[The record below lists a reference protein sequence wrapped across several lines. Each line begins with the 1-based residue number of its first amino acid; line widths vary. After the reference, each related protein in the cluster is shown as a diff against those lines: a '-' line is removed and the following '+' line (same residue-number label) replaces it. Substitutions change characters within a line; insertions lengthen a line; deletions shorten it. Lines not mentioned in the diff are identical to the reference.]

1 MQQIDSPVSGSSPEA
16 VIQSLPYPAF
26 AVDSDGTV
34 SYVSDSC
41 CSLFG
46 ASRDSLIGND
56 WEAMKDATSS
66 EHTALAEAIT
76 SVCTQENE
84 SSATDR
90 VPVVFDNGQTRQRYT
105 ARVNALT
112 ENGTC
117 TGALVLFEE
126 HNPVTNDTCPR
137 GDRRFYHAFE
147 RHSAPM
153 LLIDPETGLIENANA
168 AAVEFYGYSRDTL
181 TTMPIQAINCRSDEA
196 VAKERERAQEE
207 NRTHFRF
214 EHELA
219 SGEVRPVEV
228 YSSPVELDG
237 GELLFS
243 IIHDITER
251 RRHEKALERER
262 AFSANVLNTLDD
274 IFYIIDERGRLQRW
288 NDPLETVSGYD
299 GDELSGKSITTLIA
313 GDQQS
318 HLADVIA
325 SVLDGKAPIT
335 YEVKLKTKA
344 GELIPYE
351 FTATPLPD
359 ERRSLAVAGIG
370 RDITE
375 RKQRERNL
383 KQLRRGIE
391 ATPHAIFITDSDGTI
406 EYVNPAFEAMTGY
419 AEADVL
425 GENPRLFQSGEHD
438 EDYYRDLWKTI
449 TAGDVWRAR
458 VINQRQSG
466 ERYHADQTIAPITED
481 GEVTAFVA
489 IQTDVTG
496 REERQQHFRVLSR
509 VLRHNLQND
518 LSVITSYTEQIREAG
533 THEQETEKI
542 MKKTDDILQTARKER
557 DIAAV
562 LAEDVRRRECD
573 AVELVERACTDVRTN
588 YPDATIKTDL
598 PDSVTVIATERL
610 RAALVELMENAI
622 VHSDESVEIT
632 VSVTMID
639 DHVSITVSDTGPG
652 IPESEQKML
661 ETGTEIDQLYHG
673 SGLGLWLVYWLVRQS
688 GGTLEFA
695 ENDPQGSIV
704 TICLQRDRTVETTGY
719 VVEQ

>member
-1 MQQIDSPVSGSSPEA
+1 MQGITPPVPVNSPKA
-16 VIQSLPYPAF
+16 IIQSIPYPAF
-26 AVDSDGTV
+26 AVDSDGNVTHV
-34 SYVSDSC
+34 TDSYC
-41 CSLFG
+41 TLFD
-46 ASRDSLIGND
+46 ASEESLIGSD
-56 WEAMKDATSS
+56 WQALEEATSS
-66 EHTALAEAIT
+66 GYTALAESVT
-76 SVCTQENE
+76 SVCSEGIE
-84 SSATDR
+84 SPETDHP
-90 VPVVFDNGQTRQRYT
+90 PVILENGQTRQRYT

-112 ENGTC
+112 ENGT
-117 TGALVLFEE
+117 TSGALVLFEE
-126 HNPVTNDTCPR
+126 HNPVTNDTCPA

-153 LLIDPETGLIENANA
+153 LLIDPETGLIENANT

-181 TTMPIQAINCRSDEA
+181 AAMPIQDINILNDEA
-196 VAKERERAQEE
+196 VARERARARNED
-207 NRTHFRF
+207 RTHFRF
-214 EHELA
+214 EHKLA

-228 YSSPVELDG
+228 YSSPIELDG

-251 RRHEKALERER
+251 RRQEQELERER
-262 AFSANVLNTLDD
+262 AFSTNVLNTLDD

-288 NDPLETVSGYD
+288 NDRLETVTDYD
-299 GDELSGKSITTLIA
+299 AEELSGKSITALLA
-313 GDQQS
+313 GENQS

-325 SVLDGKAPIT
+325 SVLDGNVPVT
-335 YEVKLKTKA
+335 YEVQLKTKA
-344 GELIPYE
+344 DELIPYE

-359 ERRSLAVAGIG
+359 ERRALAVAGIG

-375 RKQRERNL
+375 REQRERDL

-391 ATPHAIFITDSDGTI
+391 ATPHAIFITDRHGTI

-419 AEADVL
+419 AETDVL
-425 GENPRLFQSGEHD
+425 GEDPRLLQSGEHD
-438 EDYYRDLWKTI
+438 ESYYQDLWETI
-449 TAGDVWRAR
+449 TAGDIWRAR
-458 VINQRQSG
+458 VINERQSG

-489 IQTDVTG
+489 IQTDVTR

-518 LSVITSYTEQIREAG
+518 LSVISSYTEQIREAN
-533 THEQETEKI
+533 THTVEAEQI
-542 MKKTDDILQTARKER
+542 LKKVDDILQTARKER

-562 LAEDVRRRECD
+562 LAEDTRRRECD
-573 AVELVERACTDVRTN
+573 AVELVERACSDVRAA
-588 YPDATIKTDL
+588 YPDVSLDVDL
-598 PDSVTVIATERL
+598 PESATVLATERL
-610 RAALVELMENAI
+610 RGAVVELIENALI
-622 VHSDESVEIT
+622 HSDDAVDIT
-632 VSVTMID
+632 VSVSEIGDNVDIMVAD
-639 DHVSITVSDTGPG
+639 NGPG
-652 IPESEQKML
+652 IPESEQEML
-661 ETGTEIDQLYHG
+661 ETGSEIDQLYHG

-704 TICLQRDRTVETTGY
+704 TIRLQRDRTVETAGY

>member
-1 MQQIDSPVSGSSPEA
+1 MHRKTPAVPTSSPETI
-16 VIQSLPYPAF
+16 IQSIPYPAF
-26 AVDSDGTV
+26 AVDSDGNITHITDRYCALCDT
-34 SYVSDSC
+34 SKET
-41 CSLFG
+41 
-46 ASRDSLIGND
+46 LIGND
-56 WEAMKDATSS
+56 WRTIEETTSS
-66 EHTALAEAIT
+66 GYTALEEAVTGI
-76 SVCTQENE
+76 CTQG
-84 SSATDR
+84 SKTTVTDR
-90 VPVVFDNGQTRQRYT
+90 IPVVLKNGTTQQRYT
-105 ARVNALT
+105 ARVNALR
-112 ENGTC
+112 EDGNSS
-117 TGALVLFEE
+117 GALVLFEE
-126 HNPVTNDTCPR
+126 HNPITSDTSPS
-137 GDRRFYHAFE
+137 GDPRFYHAFE

-153 LLIDPETGLIENANA
+153 LLIDPETGLIENVNA

-181 TTMPIQAINCRSDEA
+181 TAMSIQNINCRSDEE
-196 VAKERERAQEE
+196 VAKERARARNED
-207 NRTHFRF
+207 RTHFRF

-219 SGEVRPVEV
+219 SGEIRPVEV
-228 YSSPVELDG
+228 YSSPVELNG

-251 RRHEKALERER
+251 RRQEKALERER
-262 AFSANVLNTLDD
+262 AFSTNLLNTLDD

-288 NDPLETVSGYD
+288 NDRLETVSGYD
-299 GDELSGKSITTLIA
+299 FEELSGKSITALLA
-313 GDQQS
+313 GEHQS
-318 HLADVIA
+318 HLGDVIG
-325 SVLDGKAPIT
+325 SVLEGNAPVT
-335 YEVKLKTKA
+335 YEIQLETKS

-359 ERRSLAVAGIG
+359 ERRALAVAGIG

-391 ATPHAIFITDSDGTI
+391 AAPHAIFITDRDGTI
-406 EYVNPAFEAMTGY
+406 QYVNPAFEAMTGY

-425 GENPRLFQSGEHD
+425 GENPRVFQSGQHD
-438 EDYYRDLWKTI
+438 ESYYHDLWETI

-458 VINQRQSG
+458 VINERQSG

-518 LSVITSYTEQIREAG
+518 LSVISSYTEQIRESG
-533 THEQETEKI
+533 THDKETDAILE
-542 MKKTDDILQTARKER
+542 KTDDILQTARKER

-562 LAEDVRRRECD
+562 LAEDTRRRECD
-573 AVELVERACTDVRTN
+573 AVALVERACSDVRAT
-588 YPDATIKTDL
+588 YPDVSLSTDL
-598 PDSVTVIATERL
+598 PESVTVLATERL
-610 RAALVELMENAI
+610 RAALVELVENAI
-622 VHSDESVEIT
+622 IHSDDSVEIT
-632 VSVTMID
+632 VSVTEIND
-639 DHVSITVSDTGPG
+639 RVEITVADTGPG
-652 IPESEQKML
+652 IPESEQEML
-661 ETGTEIDQLYHG
+661 ETGSEIDQLYHG

-688 GGTLEFA
+688 GGTLVFT

-704 TICLQRDRTVETTGY
+704 TICLQRNRTVETTGY